1 MNLTSFSDTNI
12 LYFFF
17 RFFLLIVV
25 LFNVKKIS
33 KTNKV
38 ENILKFWPT
47 ILSYTLVSGLR
58 WGRPYDYNVYY
69 YVYNDIVSGY
79 GRTDNEPLFTLLVKI
94 AGAMGCDW
102 QGFVIFMSFVL
113 ITSGCYFLKS
123 YPQYLTLSLPL
134 FCLSLTFAEN
144 VMRWYLG
151 YSFVL
156 IGLSFL
162 MLKNDYKKFIVFSLL
177 GFFIHYGL
185 LINIILLLLICLI
198 RKPLNPR
205 VAFIIYVC
213 VLLFFSMS
221 VFSQLANVVSKI
233 NIGTRFLSYQEN
245 AQMWLD
251 ADMQQSTGQTG
262 VFTFVENLFFFYG
275 GYKLCSKSPKFIK
288 MYNIAVIA
296 CIFYPIAMQLEL
308 LIRINSVLYMFK
320 YIVMGFLL
328 KDILLNKSYYPKY
341 YLNLVVVFCIY
352 YFYSLVF
359 HDAFMIGSE
368 HYFIW
373 DADGRKTLGL

>member
-1 MNLTSFSDTNI
+1 MNSISFSNI
-12 LYFFF
+12 NVLYFIL
-17 RFFLLIVV
+17 RLFLLIVI

-33 KTNKV
+33 KTSV
-38 ENILKFWPT
+38 EVKIINFWPT

-79 GRTDNEPLFTLLVKI
+79 GRTDNEPLFTLLVKT
-94 AGAMGCDW
+94 AGALGCDW

-113 ITSGCYFLKS
+113 ITSGCYLLKS
-123 YPQYLTLSLPL
+123 FPQYLSISLPL

-151 YSFVL
+151 YSFIL

-162 MLKNDYKKFIVFSLL
+162 MLKNNYKKFIFFSFL
-177 GFFIHYGL
+177 GFFVHYGL

-198 RKPLNPR
+198 RKPLNPK
-205 VAFIIYVC
+205 VAFLIYVC

-221 VFSQLANVVSKI
+221 VFNQFTDIVTRI
-233 NIGTRFLSYQEN
+233 NLGTRFLNYQEN
-245 AQMWLD
+245 AHMWLD

-262 VFTFVENLFFFYG
+262 SFTFVENLFFFFG
-275 GYKLCSKSPKFIK
+275 GYELCRESPQFTK

-296 CIFYPIAMQLEL
+296 CIFYPVAMQLEL
-308 LIRINSVLYMFK
+308 LIRINSVLYIFK
-320 YIVMGFLL
+320 YIVMGILL
-328 KDILLNKSYYPKY
+328 KDILLNKSYYPNY
-341 YLNLVVVFCIY
+341 YYNLVFIFCLY

-359 HDAFMIGSE
+359 HDAFMLGTE
-368 HYFIW
+368 HYYIW
-373 DADGRKTLGL
+373 DAGGRKTLDL